1 MEAVFIDDFLK
12 TFVALAAWN
21 TRTQPFR
28 LPLHSKVMRLCL
40 TIVDDKS
47 CEIEFRRSRRA
58 LCVATKWT
66 RMAGKRSGKRLGR
79 WAACSTGSR

>member
-12 TFVALAAWN
+12 AFVAFAAWN

>member
-12 TFVALAAWN
+12 TFVAFAAWN

-28 LPLHSKVMRLCL
+28 LPLHSKVVRLCL

>member
-21 TRTQPFR
+21 TRPQPFW
-28 LPLHSKVMRLCL
+28 LPLHAQVMRFSF
-40 TIVDDKS
+40 TIVDDQS

-58 LCVATKWT
+58 LCVATEWT

>member
-1 MEAVFIDDFLK
+1 
-12 TFVALAAWN
+12 
-21 TRTQPFR
+21 
-28 LPLHSKVMRLCL
+28 VMRLCL

>member
-12 TFVALAAWN
+12 TFVAFAAWN